1 MNRYIKL
8 ILGICISL
16 IGLYFAFSGIDFDQ
30 LWIII
35 KQLDLFYGALSLTIL
50 LLSNAIRALRWQIL
64 AYPLDKISFNPALSS
79 IMIGYFGNSVLPFR
93 MGELLRAYVLAEK
106 TSLNISSAFGTIVTE
121 RILDFVGLSL
131 LIVLTIIVYPADWI
145 NQKIIISVVVI
156 SLIAFMLV
164 FYFKEIKSFFTFD
177 LKRINFFQKSITR
190 KIIGI
195 LEKLIDGAVAIRSTN
210 RVMSIFL
217 YTLIIWIMYC
227 YQLILLFYLQVYGLN
242 GMRFAY

>member
-64 AYPLDKISFNPALSS
+64 AYPLDRISFNPALSS

-131 LIVLTIIVYPADWI
+131 LILLTIVVYPADWI
-145 NQKIIISVVVI
+145 NQKIIISVIVI
-156 SLIAFMLV
+156 SLIAF
-164 FYFKEIKSFFTFD
+164 
-177 LKRINFFQKSITR
+177 
-190 KIIGI
+190 
-195 LEKLIDGAVAIRSTN
+195 
-210 RVMSIFL
+210 IF
-217 YTLIIWIMYC
+217 
-227 YQLILLFYLQVYGLN
+227 
-242 GMRFAY
+242 